1 MPRLPGGTGG
11 FRLKTALV
19 ILAVVA
25 LGVGLADT
33 AAATCYIHQHEIDPV
48 RQDTGTAVDKV
59 VVHYDHAHCEPI
71 PP

>member
-1 MPRLPGGTGG
+1 MKPFVLA
-11 FRLKTALV
+11 LALV
-19 ILAVVA
+19 ALAV
-25 LGVGLADT
+25 GVADT
-33 AAATCYIHQHEIDPV
+33 AQATCYIHQHEIDPV